1 MSSKKH
7 KRKAV
12 KHNAHSQKNTHSV
25 SLLSHYPRVFLAA
38 GILLVLISV
47 LLVTI
52 GYVNN
57 ARVGLAMLSI
67 FFGGGLIIFA
77 NGALPK
83 N

>member
-7 KRKAV
+7 KRKTV
-12 KHNAHSQKNTHSV
+12 KHNGHSQKNNHTI
-25 SLLSHYPRVFLAA
+25 SLLSHHPKVFLAT
-38 GILLVLISV
+38 GVLLLLISILLL
-47 LLVTI
+47 TI

-77 NGALPK
+77 TGALAK